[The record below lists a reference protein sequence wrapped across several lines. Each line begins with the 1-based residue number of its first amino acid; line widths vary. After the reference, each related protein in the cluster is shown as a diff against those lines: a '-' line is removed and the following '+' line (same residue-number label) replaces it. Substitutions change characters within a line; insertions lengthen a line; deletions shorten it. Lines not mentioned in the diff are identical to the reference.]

1 MALSPWP
8 TVGSDRD
15 DAVALLAAAVGC
27 SEAVAGRLGPVA
39 SALTQEYS
47 PGAPQPIRDE
57 AVIRTSGWLHE
68 SKPGL
73 ADSKLSVGP
82 LDISRTF
89 APGLSAL
96 RHSGAMS
103 LLTHWKIRRGGVIR

>member
-8 TVGSDRD
+8 TSGSDRD

-47 PGAPQPIRDE
+47 PGAPQPILDE
-57 AVIRTSGWLHE
+57 SVVRCSGWMFQ
-68 SKPGL
+68 STPGL
-73 ADSKLSVGP
+73 SDSKVSAGP
-82 LDISRTF
+82 VEVVRTF

-96 RHSGAMS
+96 RHSGAMA
-103 LLTHWKIRRGGVIR
+103 LLSPWKVRRAGRIG